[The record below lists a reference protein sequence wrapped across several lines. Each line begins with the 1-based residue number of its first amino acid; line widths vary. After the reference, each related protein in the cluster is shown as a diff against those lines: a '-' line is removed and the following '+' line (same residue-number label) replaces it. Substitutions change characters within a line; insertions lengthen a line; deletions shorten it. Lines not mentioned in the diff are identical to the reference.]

1 MGKKKPLKKLPSP
14 TKVSKRKAT
23 AKDTSRPTPSV
34 NSVKSGTRSTQTEK
48 PSPVQKGKPLPPDTG
63 KLNRARKKAAF
74 KAHEATTSQPVDS
87 RPFRDQLR
95 DLVSNLIV
103 PVGLLP
109 TLLCDPTQLPDRP
122 RDPHCRL
129 TWLIDNDLYARMM
142 SVIMSGASPKNAM
155 TLFGVY
161 RDTFLTWRSMGL
173 NDIQAKQDTY
183 YSRFIQD
190 FNIAC
195 MIPTIDAETRIAAKD
210 PLQWLQIGPGRSY
223 NWVESGT
230 APWQQVNEKI
240 QQNEPPDPSIS
251 LVSEPSDVVED
262 NPLLLEAPVA
272 SDLPE
277 ALRVLQEVGL
287 GHKITEALNGGHD
300 DNSASNGFSQ
310 TNGNK

>member
-1 MGKKKPLKKLPSP
+1 M
-14 TKVSKRKAT
+14 
-23 AKDTSRPTPSV
+23 
-34 NSVKSGTRSTQTEK
+34 
-48 PSPVQKGKPLPPDTG
+48 
-63 KLNRARKKAAF
+63 
-74 KAHEATTSQPVDS
+74 
-87 RPFRDQLR
+87 R

-103 PVGLLP
+103 PVGNLA
-109 TLLCDPTQLPDRP
+109 TLFCDPSQLPKAPSDSECKL
-122 RDPHCRL
+122 HRL
-129 TWLIDNDLYARMM
+129 VHSDGELYPKMM
-142 SVIMSGASPKNAM
+142 SIIMSGASPKNAM
-155 TLFGVY
+155 ILFGIH
-161 RDTFLTWRSMGL
+161 RDTFMIWRSLGL

-183 YSRFIQD
+183 YSRFILD

-230 APWQQVNEKI
+230 APWQPVNEKI

-251 LVSEPSDVVED
+251 LVSEPSDVLEE

-287 GHKITEALNGGHD
+287 GHKITEALE
-300 DNSASNGFSQ
+300 SSLSSSEALKESE
-310 TNGNK
+310 